1 MIKFCGAVCIV
12 AGTTCYGL
20 FYAFQ
25 KKSRLWRLKQF
36 KESLLCLSGQLRVA
50 RIAMPQALAQIGQKS
65 RYDYLSQFYIFV
77 SENLEQHTYSGFW
90 ETWAAGIDSY
100 VRDIYLTESDSEIL
114 KNIGSIPL
122 HLDIQMQLAFL
133 EENISEL
140 DNLIDEPIN
149 FINNQVEEF
158 ERRRVEEKKSLISEI
173 YTEIMAEHGEA
184 SGYLPLQ
191 RIYDSKWENATT
203 TKKAITEAIAERV
216 DHVEKDFCI
225 IRSME
230 SEFKDNGIEKYK
242 ATLELS
248 DAIEVMNQYQKQK
261 EEILR
266 RQEEEAKRKAEE
278 EARKASEVSSA
289 TDTPMQ
295 EAPVAQTVPE
305 EKIIEPKPVNDSI
318 VYEII
323 ADPFQIVQLE
333 AQMRSLEIKYRRV
346 R

>member
-1 MIKFCGAVCIV
+1 MEEIRVNVEQKNGVIGFNFEEIKEKLNSELEIYKNMIFTEDSKTEAKKTI
-12 AGTTCYGL
+12 ASL
-20 FYAFQ
+20 RKL
-25 KKSRLWRLKQF
+25 KKSVNDKKLEVKKSF
-36 KESLLCLSGQLRVA
+36 MIPYTNFE
-50 RIAMPQALAQIGQKS
+50 AQVK
-65 RYDYLSQFYIFV
+65 
-77 SENLEQHTYSGFW
+77 
-90 ETWAAGIDSY
+90 
-100 VRDIYLTESDSEIL
+100 
-114 KNIGSIPL
+114 
-122 HLDIQMQLAFL
+122 
-133 EENISEL
+133 EL
-140 DNLIDEPIN
+140 DNMIDEPIN

-158 ERRRVEEKKSLISEI
+158 ERKRVEEKKALISEI
-173 YTEIMAEHGEA
+173 YAEIMAEHEEA

-203 TKKAITEAIAERV
+203 TKKAITETITERV
-216 DHVEKDFCI
+216 DHVEKDLGI
-225 IRSME
+225 IRSMG
-230 SEFKDNGIEKYK
+230 SEFEDKGIEKYK

-266 RQEEEAKRKAEE
+266 RQEEEAKIKAEE

>member
-1 MIKFCGAVCIV
+1 MEEIRVNVEQKNGVIGFNFEEIKEKLNSELEIYKNMIFTEDSKTEAKKTI
-12 AGTTCYGL
+12 ASL
-20 FYAFQ
+20 RKL
-25 KKSRLWRLKQF
+25 KKSVNDKKLEVKKSF
-36 KESLLCLSGQLRVA
+36 MIPYTNFE
-50 RIAMPQALAQIGQKS
+50 AQVK
-65 RYDYLSQFYIFV
+65 
-77 SENLEQHTYSGFW
+77 
-90 ETWAAGIDSY
+90 
-100 VRDIYLTESDSEIL
+100 
-114 KNIGSIPL
+114 
-122 HLDIQMQLAFL
+122 
-133 EENISEL
+133 EL

-158 ERRRVEEKKSLISEI
+158 ERKRVEEKKALISEI
-173 YTEIMAEHGEA
+173 YAEIMAEHEEA

-203 TKKAITEAIAERV
+203 TKKAITETITERV
-216 DHVEKDFCI
+216 DHVEKDLGI
-225 IRSME
+225 IRSMG
-230 SEFKDNGIEKYK
+230 SEFEDKGIEKYK

>member
-1 MIKFCGAVCIV
+1 MEEIRVNVEQKNGVIGFNFEEIKEKLNSELEIYKNMIFTEDSKTEAKKTI
-12 AGTTCYGL
+12 ASL
-20 FYAFQ
+20 RKL
-25 KKSRLWRLKQF
+25 KKSVNDKKLEVKKSF
-36 KESLLCLSGQLRVA
+36 MIPYTNFE
-50 RIAMPQALAQIGQKS
+50 AQVK
-65 RYDYLSQFYIFV
+65 
-77 SENLEQHTYSGFW
+77 
-90 ETWAAGIDSY
+90 
-100 VRDIYLTESDSEIL
+100 
-114 KNIGSIPL
+114 
-122 HLDIQMQLAFL
+122 
-133 EENISEL
+133 EL

-158 ERRRVEEKKSLISEI
+158 ERKRVEEKKALISEI
-173 YTEIMAEHGEA
+173 YTEIMAEHEEA

-203 TKKAITEAIAERV
+203 TKKAITETIAERV
-216 DHVEKDFCI
+216 DHVEKDLGI
-225 IRSME
+225 IRSMGL
-230 SEFKDNGIEKYK
+230 EFEDKGIEKYK

>member
-1 MIKFCGAVCIV
+1 MEEIRVNVEQKNGVIGFNFEEIKEKLNSELEIYKNMIFTEDSKTEAKKTI
-12 AGTTCYGL
+12 ASL
-20 FYAFQ
+20 RKL
-25 KKSRLWRLKQF
+25 KKSVNDKKLEVK
-36 KESLLCLSGQLRVA
+36 
-50 RIAMPQALAQIGQKS
+50 KS
-65 RYDYLSQFYIFV
+65 FMIPYTNF
-77 SENLEQHTYSGFW
+77 
-90 ETWAAGIDSY
+90 ETQ
-100 VRDIYLTESDSEIL
+100 V
-114 KNIGSIPL
+114 K
-122 HLDIQMQLAFL
+122 
-133 EENISEL
+133 EL

-158 ERRRVEEKKSLISEI
+158 ERKRVEEKKALISEI
-173 YTEIMAEHGEA
+173 YAEIMAEHEEA

-203 TKKAITEAIAERV
+203 TKKAITETITERV
-216 DHVEKDFCI
+216 DHVEKDLGI
-225 IRSME
+225 IRSMG
-230 SEFKDNGIEKYK
+230 SEFEDKGIEKYK

>member
-1 MIKFCGAVCIV
+1 MEEIRVNVEQKNGVIGFNFEEIKEKLNSELEIYKNMIFTEESKTEAKKTI
-12 AGTTCYGL
+12 ASL
-20 FYAFQ
+20 RKL
-25 KKSRLWRLKQF
+25 KKSVNDKKLEVKKSF
-36 KESLLCLSGQLRVA
+36 MIPYTNFE
-50 RIAMPQALAQIGQKS
+50 AQVK
-65 RYDYLSQFYIFV
+65 
-77 SENLEQHTYSGFW
+77 
-90 ETWAAGIDSY
+90 
-100 VRDIYLTESDSEIL
+100 
-114 KNIGSIPL
+114 
-122 HLDIQMQLAFL
+122 
-133 EENISEL
+133 EL
-140 DNLIDEPIN
+140 DHLIDEPIN

-158 ERRRVEEKKSLISEI
+158 ERKRVEEKKALISEI
-173 YTEIMAEHGEA
+173 YAEIMAEHEEA

-203 TKKAITEAIAERV
+203 TKKAITETITERV
-216 DHVEKDFCI
+216 DHVEKDLGI
-225 IRSME
+225 IRSMG
-230 SEFKDNGIEKYK
+230 SEFEDKGIEKYK
-242 ATLELS
+242 TTLELS

>member
-1 MIKFCGAVCIV
+1 MEEIRVNVEQKNGVIGFNFEEIKEKLNSELEIYKNMIFTEDSKTEAKKTI
-12 AGTTCYGL
+12 ASL
-20 FYAFQ
+20 RKL
-25 KKSRLWRLKQF
+25 KKSVNDKKLEVKKSF
-36 KESLLCLSGQLRVA
+36 MIPYTNFE
-50 RIAMPQALAQIGQKS
+50 AQVK
-65 RYDYLSQFYIFV
+65 
-77 SENLEQHTYSGFW
+77 
-90 ETWAAGIDSY
+90 
-100 VRDIYLTESDSEIL
+100 
-114 KNIGSIPL
+114 
-122 HLDIQMQLAFL
+122 
-133 EENISEL
+133 EL

-158 ERRRVEEKKSLISEI
+158 ERKRVEEKKSLISEI
-173 YTEIMAEHGEA
+173 YTEIMAEHEEA

-216 DHVEKDFCI
+216 DHVEKDLGI
-225 IRSME
+225 IRSMGL
-230 SEFKDNGIEKYK
+230 EFEDKGIEKYK

-278 EARKASEVSSA
+278 EARKASEADSVI
-289 TDTPMQ
+289 DTPMQ
-295 EAPVAQTVPE
+295 EAPVTQTAPE
-305 EKIIEPKPVNDSI
+305 EKFIEPKPVNNSI

>member
-1 MIKFCGAVCIV
+1 MEEIRVNVEQKNGVIGFNFEEIKEKLNSELEIYKNMIFTEDSKAEAKKTI
-12 AGTTCYGL
+12 ASL
-20 FYAFQ
+20 RKL
-25 KKSRLWRLKQF
+25 KKSVNDKKLEVKKSF
-36 KESLLCLSGQLRVA
+36 MIPYTNFE
-50 RIAMPQALAQIGQKS
+50 AQVK
-65 RYDYLSQFYIFV
+65 
-77 SENLEQHTYSGFW
+77 
-90 ETWAAGIDSY
+90 
-100 VRDIYLTESDSEIL
+100 
-114 KNIGSIPL
+114 
-122 HLDIQMQLAFL
+122 
-133 EENISEL
+133 EL

-173 YTEIMAEHGEA
+173 YTEIMAEHVEA

-191 RIYDSKWENATT
+191 RIYDSKWENATI

-216 DHVEKDFCI
+216 DHVEKDLGI
-225 IRSME
+225 IRSMG
-230 SEFKDNGIEKYK
+230 SEFEDKGIEKYK

-289 TDTPMQ
+289 IDTPMQ
-295 EAPVAQTVPE
+295 ESPVSQTEPE
-305 EKIIEPKPVNDSI
+305 EKIIEQKPVNDSI

-323 ADPFQIVQLE
+323 ADPFQIVMME
-333 AQMRSLEIKYRRV
+333 AFMRENDINFKRTK
-346 R
+346 

>member
-1 MIKFCGAVCIV
+1 MEEIRVNVEQKNGVIGFNFEEIKEKLNSELEIYKNMCFTEESKTEAKKTI
-12 AGTTCYGL
+12 ASL
-20 FYAFQ
+20 RKL
-25 KKSRLWRLKQF
+25 KKSVNDKKLEVKKSF
-36 KESLLCLSGQLRVA
+36 MIPYTNFE
-50 RIAMPQALAQIGQKS
+50 AQVK
-65 RYDYLSQFYIFV
+65 
-77 SENLEQHTYSGFW
+77 
-90 ETWAAGIDSY
+90 
-100 VRDIYLTESDSEIL
+100 
-114 KNIGSIPL
+114 
-122 HLDIQMQLAFL
+122 
-133 EENISEL
+133 EL

-158 ERRRVEEKKSLISEI
+158 ERKRVEEKKALISEI
-173 YTEIMAEHGEA
+173 YTEIMAEHEEA

-216 DHVEKDFCI
+216 DHVEKDLGI
-225 IRSME
+225 IRSMG
-230 SEFKDNGIEKYK
+230 SEFEDKGIEKYK

-278 EARKASEVSSA
+278 EARKESEKNSEPDISVNETPI
-289 TDTPMQ
+289 TDN
-295 EAPVAQTVPE
+295 VPE
-305 EKIIEPKPVNDSI
+305 EKFVEPKPANNV
-318 VYEII
+318 VTYEVV

-333 AQMRSLEIKYRRV
+333 AQMRSFDIKYRRV

>member
-1 MIKFCGAVCIV
+1 MEEIRVNVEQKNGVIGFNFEEIKEKLNSELEIYKNMIFTEDSKTEAKKTI
-12 AGTTCYGL
+12 ASL
-20 FYAFQ
+20 RKL
-25 KKSRLWRLKQF
+25 KKSVNDKKLEVKKSF
-36 KESLLCLSGQLRVA
+36 MIPYTNFE
-50 RIAMPQALAQIGQKS
+50 AQVK
-65 RYDYLSQFYIFV
+65 
-77 SENLEQHTYSGFW
+77 
-90 ETWAAGIDSY
+90 
-100 VRDIYLTESDSEIL
+100 
-114 KNIGSIPL
+114 
-122 HLDIQMQLAFL
+122 
-133 EENISEL
+133 EL

-158 ERRRVEEKKSLISEI
+158 ERKRVEEKKSLISEI
-173 YTEIMAEHGEA
+173 YTEIMAEHEEA

-216 DHVEKDFCI
+216 DHVEKDLGI
-225 IRSME
+225 IRSMG
-230 SEFKDNGIEKYK
+230 SEFEDKGIEKYK

-248 DAIEVMNQYQKQK
+248 DAIEIMNQYQKQK

-295 EAPVAQTVPE
+295 ELPVTQTAQE
-305 EKIIEPKPVNDSI
+305 EKIVEPKPVNDSI

-323 ADPFQIVQLE
+323 PQDTKSICNFSGCGNY
-333 AQMRSLEIKYRRV
+333 M
-346 R
+346 

>member
-1 MIKFCGAVCIV
+1 MEEIRVNVEQKNGVIGFNFEEIKEKLNSELEIYKNMIFTEDSKTEAKKTI
-12 AGTTCYGL
+12 ASL
-20 FYAFQ
+20 RKL
-25 KKSRLWRLKQF
+25 KKSVNDKKLEVKKSF
-36 KESLLCLSGQLRVA
+36 MIPYTNFE
-50 RIAMPQALAQIGQKS
+50 AQVK
-65 RYDYLSQFYIFV
+65 
-77 SENLEQHTYSGFW
+77 
-90 ETWAAGIDSY
+90 
-100 VRDIYLTESDSEIL
+100 
-114 KNIGSIPL
+114 
-122 HLDIQMQLAFL
+122 
-133 EENISEL
+133 EL

-173 YTEIMAEHGEA
+173 YTEIMAEHVEA

-216 DHVEKDFCI
+216 DHVEKDLGI
-225 IRSME
+225 IRSMG
-230 SEFKDNGIEKYK
+230 SEFEDKGIEKYK

-248 DAIEVMNQYQKQK
+248 DAIEIMNQYQKQK

-278 EARKASEVSSA
+278 EARKESETNSEPDIAVNETPI
-289 TDTPMQ
+289 TDN
-295 EAPVAQTVPE
+295 VPE
-305 EKIIEPKPVNDSI
+305 EKFVEPKPANNV
-318 VYEII
+318 VTYEVV

-333 AQMRSLEIKYRRV
+333 AQMRSLEIKYRRL

>member
-1 MIKFCGAVCIV
+1 MEEIRVNVEQKNGVIGFNFEEIKEKLNSELEIYKNMIFTEDSKTEAKKTI
-12 AGTTCYGL
+12 ASL
-20 FYAFQ
+20 RKL
-25 KKSRLWRLKQF
+25 KKSVNDKKLEVKKSF
-36 KESLLCLSGQLRVA
+36 MIPYTNFE
-50 RIAMPQALAQIGQKS
+50 AQVK
-65 RYDYLSQFYIFV
+65 
-77 SENLEQHTYSGFW
+77 
-90 ETWAAGIDSY
+90 
-100 VRDIYLTESDSEIL
+100 
-114 KNIGSIPL
+114 
-122 HLDIQMQLAFL
+122 
-133 EENISEL
+133 EL

-158 ERRRVEEKKSLISEI
+158 ERKRVEEKKTLISEI
-173 YTEIMAEHGEA
+173 YTEIMAEHEEA

-203 TKKAITEAIAERV
+203 TKKAITETITERV
-216 DHVEKDFCI
+216 DHVEKDLGI

-230 SEFKDNGIEKYK
+230 SEFEDKGIEKYK

-295 EAPVAQTVPE
+295 EAPVTQTAPE
-305 EKIIEPKPVNDSI
+305 EKFIEPKPVNNSI

-323 ADPFQIVQLE
+323 ADPFQIVQME
-333 AQMRSLEIKYRRV
+333 AFMRENGITFSRIR
-346 R
+346 

>member
-1 MIKFCGAVCIV
+1 MEEIRVNVEQKNGVIGFNFEEIKEKLNSELEIYKNMIFTEDSKTEAKKTI
-12 AGTTCYGL
+12 ASL
-20 FYAFQ
+20 RKL
-25 KKSRLWRLKQF
+25 KKSVNDKKLEVKKSF
-36 KESLLCLSGQLRVA
+36 MIPYTNFE
-50 RIAMPQALAQIGQKS
+50 AQVK
-65 RYDYLSQFYIFV
+65 
-77 SENLEQHTYSGFW
+77 
-90 ETWAAGIDSY
+90 
-100 VRDIYLTESDSEIL
+100 
-114 KNIGSIPL
+114 
-122 HLDIQMQLAFL
+122 
-133 EENISEL
+133 EL

-158 ERRRVEEKKSLISEI
+158 ERKRVEEKKALISEI
-173 YTEIMAEHGEA
+173 YTEIMAEHEEA

-203 TKKAITEAIAERV
+203 TKKAITETITERV
-216 DHVEKDFCI
+216 DHVEKDLGI
-225 IRSME
+225 IHSME
-230 SEFKDNGIEKYK
+230 SEFEDKGIEKYK
-242 ATLELS
+242 TTLELS

-278 EARKASEVSSA
+278 EARKESEVSSA
-289 TDTPMQ
+289 TDTPVQ
-295 EAPVAQTVPE
+295 ELPVAQTAPE